1 MAKQAPES
9 PEAAKTRKLRELREA
24 DEAQRRAQGIWGTY
38 SVAEIAH
45 PDTKSLFVLRCRGR
59 DAPELAKE
67 VRTRSALVSAEDHQA
82 LVAWIAKR
90 PFAEFRSRLVAWN
103 LSDAEAK
110 RIFKSHIDAARE
122 KGATVVNPVP
132 APAPAPAPEETPT
145 SAA

>member
-9 PEAAKTRKLRELREA
+9 AEAAKTRKLRELREA

-45 PDTKSLFVLRCRGR
+45 PDSKSIFMLRCRGR
-59 DAPELAKE
+59 DAPDLAKE
-67 VRTRSALVSAEDHQA
+67 ARTRSALVSPEDHQA

-90 PFAEFRSRLVAWN
+90 PFADFRSRLVAWS

-110 RIFKSHIDAARE
+110 RIFKAHIDTARAN
-122 KGATVVNPVP
+122 GTTIINPER
-132 APAPAPAPEETPT
+132 APAPAPEQTP
-145 SAA
+145 AA

>member
-45 PDTKSLFVLRCRGR
+45 PDSKSLFVLRCRGR
-59 DAPELAKE
+59 DAPDLAKE
-67 VRTRSALVSAEDHQA
+67 ARTRSALVSAEDHQA
-82 LVAWIAKR
+82 LVVWIAKR

-110 RIFKSHIDAARE
+110 RIFKSHIDTARE
-122 KGATVVNPVP
+122 KGTTVVNPAP
-132 APAPAPAPEETPT
+132 APAAPAPEETPT
-145 SAA
+145 PAA

>member
-24 DEAQRRAQGIWGTY
+24 DEAQRRAQGIWGGY

-45 PDTKSLFVLRCRGR
+45 ADTKSLFVLRCRGR
-59 DAPELAKE
+59 DAPDLAKE
-67 VRTRSALVSAEDHQA
+67 ARTRSALVSAEDHQA

-90 PFAEFRSRLVAWN
+90 PYAEFRSRLVAWN

-110 RIFKSHIDAARE
+110 RIFKSHIEAARAN
-122 KGATVVNPVP
+122 GTIVVNR
-132 APAPAPAPEETPT
+132 APAAAAPAPEETPT
-145 SAA
+145 PAA